1 MRALA
6 PLDRFLTLTSRT
18 AVGVFFFTLIVVVS
32 IQIATRTFGLTSP
45 VWTEELTRYL
55 LLYMTA
61 FGIGLSL
68 VTGELVNVDML
79 QEAVS
84 ARKAWWMRL
93 FAHAATAA
101 LAAAMIAPAWR
112 FTRIGAFQ
120 RSPSLQWPMDVIHA
134 SVLCLAILLF
144 LFAMLRVIGMLTGAE
159 DGRPQRP
166 EEV

>member
-1 MRALA
+1 MRTLA
-6 PLDRFLTLTSRT
+6 SLDRLLTLVSRT

-32 IQIATRTFGLTSP
+32 IQIVTRTFDLYSP

-68 VTGELVNVDML
+68 VSGELVNVDML
-79 QEAVS
+79 QEAVNE
-84 ARKAWWMRL
+84 RCAWWMRL
-93 FAHAATAA
+93 FAHAATVA

-120 RSPSLQWPMDVIHA
+120 RSPSLQWPMDIIHA
-134 SVLCLAILLF
+134 SVFFLAILLF
-144 LFAMLRVIGMLTGAE
+144 LFAMLRVIGMLTGSE
-159 DGRPQRP
+159 NGRPQRP